1 MTLALKLSLTL
12 RTAVQPTASVLRLA
26 GMFGLGIDE
35 DRDLAIIPPTDL
47 TLEPGQVIFIT
58 GASGSGKSSLL
69 RLMAE
74 ALAQPPH
81 DQAARVLRFE
91 SLPPLPE
98 LPLVDCFAPL
108 PLERVTSLLAL
119 AGLGDAFVMLRKPSE
134 LSDGQRYRLRLAQ
147 CLAIQEL
154 EPAPVL
160 TVILADEF
168 GATLDRL
175 TASIIARNVRKWTR
189 KPSAGSVCFIA
200 ATTHDDL
207 LESLEPD
214 VLIEKHLGERL
225 DVHTRSHAPAASA
238 LAVGGVA

>member
-1 MTLALKLSLTL
+1 MTVALKLSLTL

-26 GMFGLGIDE
+26 GMFGLGIDQE
-35 DRDLAIIPPTDL
+35 RDLAIIPPNDL
-47 TLEPGQVIFIT
+47 TLQPAQVIFIT

-69 RLMAE
+69 RLIAE
-74 ALAQPPH
+74 ALAHPPH
-81 DQAARVLRFE
+81 DQATRVLRFDALP
-91 SLPPLPE
+91 SLPS

-119 AGLGDAFVMLRKPSE
+119 AGLGDAFVMLRKPEE
-134 LSDGQRYRLRLAQ
+134 LSDGQRYRLRLAH

-154 EPAPVL
+154 EPADVL

-175 TASIIARNVRKWTR
+175 TAAVIARNIRKWTR
-189 KPSAGSVCFIA
+189 KPSAGRVCFIA

-207 LESLEPD
+207 LEPLEPD
-214 VLIEKHLGERL
+214 VLIEKHLGEKL
-225 DVHTRSHAPAASA
+225 DIHTRIPAPAASA
-238 LAVGGVA
+238 PAAGGAA